1 MLNTTSTYGLERD
14 RMVTSWYNLIW
25 ELDTD
30 LWNRRP
36 GVFETP
42 VIIDSY
48 YETQMQKAESDIK
61 AAYEKD

>member
-1 MLNTTSTYGLERD
+1 
-14 RMVTSWYNLIW
+14 MVTSWYNLIW